1 MSTGGAVNQPA
12 SRFGASL
19 KHELAALGAFTAVLQ
34 QEQQALVA
42 GDIDKLIPIVEEKT
56 GLAANLNRFAEE
68 RQRSIIAAG
77 LPNDRKGL
85 EAWLAGQPLTAQD
98 HAEWKKLLALTGEA
112 QALNDSNGKLIAMR
126 IQHNQQALNVLL
138 TAANQTTL
146 YGPDGQTKSSG
157 GGHLFGKA

>member
-1 MSTGGAVNQPA
+1 MSPSGAINQPTP
-12 SRFGASL
+12 RFSDSL
-19 KHELAALGAFTAVLQ
+19 KHELAALGEFTAVLQ

-56 GLAANLNRFAEE
+56 RLAASLNRFAEQ
-68 RQRSIIAAG
+68 RQRLISAAG

-85 EAWLAGQPLTAQD
+85 EAWLAGQPLKTQD
-98 HAEWKKLLALTGEA
+98 RTDWKKLLALTAEA
-112 QALNDSNGKLIAMR
+112 QTLNDSNGKLIAMR

-138 TAANQTTL
+138 TAANQTAL